1 MNLHSQAKLISFFL
15 SPSIHFNNE
24 FFVSCLCLDLE
35 EENIVTDIKPEP
47 SVWRSEEDIALDRT
61 LVFHYDHDRH
71 VVIKEEIPQL
81 PGNQPLPSTAP
92 RRKKPRYGYGAYE
105 DPFPESE
112 EEPEE
117 PLARGSSR
125 KRKNPPPQHELPFN
139 HPAIRKEKG
148 RSINTHDN

>member
-1 MNLHSQAKLISFFL
+1 MNQLIVC
-15 SPSIHFNNE
+15 
-24 FFVSCLCLDLE
+24 VSCLCLELE
-35 EENIVTDIKPEP
+35 EEIIVAIKPEP
-47 SVWRSEEDIALDRT
+47 SVWRSEQDIALDRT

-112 EEPEE
+112 EEEEEEEQEHEQEQEE
-117 PLARGSSR
+117 PLARSSR

-148 RSINTHDN
+148 RSINPHDN